1 MGNDV
6 SAMDVLKNTP
16 FAKFLSAEVVR
27 DVSLCFTSVKFKP
40 GATIAFAKHEFLIVA
55 KGSADVSTIVPHA
68 QKKIKVMELLC
79 NKKEGDILTNCTIRG
94 GGYGRTGLMRKSS
107 LDKGSGG
114 KNLVAMLDLVTV
126 TADKV
131 QGCVLLRLD
140 RDKFVK
146 VRAHHMMHRSTPSQV
161 LSINKAQRTAEDDWH
176 LISTIADDQIV
187 DYLAAVP
194 FFSEVKPSRLVALAG
209 LCTFLVARKSLHSS
223 KEKRLDSW
231 HLLVDDMVCRE
242 GELGDRFFICI
253 TGVLA
258 VSVTNQT
265 APAHQVSHRSMSVV
279 AQTMNSSPSTRRLET
294 HRSSVRVSQVLI
306 RRLADGSYFGEISLI
321 LNMRRSATVTAI
333 EDSLLVYIDARAFR
347 NFLKVCPDVKV
358 HIQHVVVSRL
368 LQISSKAPSAQFLA
382 TLTTEDL
389 LQLAQLGHVQEVA
402 HGTKLVLHRDD
413 PVFYIVLNGKVQVEY
428 ALPSGSLYV
437 VMSTGGYF
445 GELSILLQTQSLI
458 QVTVRDDSVLLGLSP
473 EAFHRFFSKRP
484 DLFAEFSLKFLQH
497 DATIDHV
504 INHYDAHE
512 VWLVYLEARH
522 DNYEEKIRSLTH
534 GVYFCE
540 DVDEFHATC
549 ADMSIEDRLDQ
560 ARTIV
565 DTYLSHDSDRPVQIP
580 KLLLQDIRAA
590 IDAVCVEASVFD
602 QVRREVIDQMD
613 VKVFEEFK
621 KSSKF
626 ATVLSKLVCVTE
638 LPSQLTPAMKAHLNF
653 QVFKHRQSHEIINRY
668 TWMGASPR

>member
-146 VRAHHMMHRSTPSQV
+146 VRAHHMMHRSV

-187 DYLAAVP
+187 DYL
-194 FFSEVKPSRLVALAG
+194 
-209 LCTFLVARKSLHSS
+209 
-223 KEKRLDSW
+223 
-231 HLLVDDMVCRE
+231 DDTICRE

-279 AQTMNSSPSTRRLET
+279 AQTMNSSPSARRLET

-389 LQLAQLGHVQEVA
+389 LHLAQLGHVQEVA

-497 DATIDHV
+497 DVTIDHV

-522 DNYEEKIRSLTH
+522 DNYEEKIRCLTH
-534 GVYFCE
+534 GIYFCE

-560 ARTIV
+560 ATTIV
-565 DTYLSHDSDRPVQIP
+565 DTYLSHDSDRLVQIP
-580 KLLLQDIRAA
+580 KLLLQDIHAA

-602 QVRREVIDQMD
+602 HVRREVIDQMD